1 MTREMLKCL
10 EMKTLGPEDREDP
23 TDEVRDATF

>member
-1 MTREMLKCL
+1 MTREMLQCL

-23 TDEVRDATF
+23 TDEVGDAAF